1 MKSLIFKTS
10 VKRIKAA
17 LTLQNLL
24 PHYFK
29 GAKIQFD
36 AIQKQFLMQINAPKL
51 SQAKVISTMNDLG
64 FKCEVSEKL
73 IVWKVENLN

>member
-10 VKRIKAA
+10 VKRLKAA

-36 AIQKQFLMQINAPKL
+36 AMQKQFLMQISAPKL
-51 SQAKVISTMNDLG
+51 SEKKVISAMNDLG
-64 FKCEVSEKL
+64 YKCEVSEKVN
-73 IVWKVENLN
+73 VWRVEN

>member
-51 SQAKVISTMNDLG
+51 SQAKVISTMNDLR

>member
-1 MKSLIFKTS
+1 M
-10 VKRIKAA
+10 
-17 LTLQNLL
+17 TLQNLL